1 MKEAFKQ
8 EVVLASAGTG
18 KTFSLSNAY
27 LHLITKGIDAK
38 DILASTFTRKAS
50 SEIFNRI
57 FERLIEAL
65 ENPEKIKELK
75 DLNIIPQEYTQ
86 KELGKITVELSRQI
100 HQIKILTI
108 DAYFNQLATT
118 NRAAVK
124 MPLKWRTA
132 EPHETKA
139 TISKAIQRYFESHDE
154 KEVEFLI
161 TTLSDKDA
169 PRSFLNSV
177 IQATSSILDSAR
189 ESTKDSWLKSFGE
202 SNTKITWN
210 QLLKK
215 AEALPPPI
223 DRKGAHK
230 RKNKL
235 IEAIQE
241 EHLDKIFETCTF
253 KNNYWYNKPIS
264 DEWVAFIED
273 AKTFLKQ
280 KFGEQLKKRNAT
292 FEKICSSIAE
302 EIESIN
308 RQRKTYSF
316 NDINYQLIQAIKSNE
331 IKPNKN
337 LHLLLD
343 EFQDTSV
350 PQWQAMRPQIET
362 TLSQKN

>member
-139 TISKAIQRYFESHDE
+139 TISKAIQ
-154 KEVEFLI
+154 
-161 TTLSDKDA
+161 
-169 PRSFLNSV
+169 
-177 IQATSSILDSAR
+177 
-189 ESTKDSWLKSFGE
+189 
-202 SNTKITWN
+202 
-210 QLLKK
+210 
-215 AEALPPPI
+215 
-223 DRKGAHK
+223 
-230 RKNKL
+230 
-235 IEAIQE
+235 
-241 EHLDKIFETCTF
+241 
-253 KNNYWYNKPIS
+253 
-264 DEWVAFIED
+264 
-273 AKTFLKQ
+273 
-280 KFGEQLKKRNAT
+280 
-292 FEKICSSIAE
+292 
-302 EIESIN
+302 
-308 RQRKTYSF
+308 
-316 NDINYQLIQAIKSNE
+316 
-331 IKPNKN
+331 
-337 LHLLLD
+337 
-343 EFQDTSV
+343 
-350 PQWQAMRPQIET
+350 
-362 TLSQKN
+362 